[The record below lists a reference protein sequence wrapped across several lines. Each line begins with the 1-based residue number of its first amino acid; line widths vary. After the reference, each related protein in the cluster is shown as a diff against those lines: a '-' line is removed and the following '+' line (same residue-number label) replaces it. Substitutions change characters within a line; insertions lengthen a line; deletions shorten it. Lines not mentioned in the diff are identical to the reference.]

1 MHGKYESVLP
11 QVTLLGTKVV
21 HWLRRISTTCY
32 DACDFFYANSLNCS
46 MICAV
51 CYLNTMCVK
60 MCICNVFVC
69 YDMICVMCSISIIT
83 LLWCEDATILCVCK
97 VLPWCDAMC
106 VMICVLSCNNF
117 VNTPW
122 WCVLSYNFV
131 NTPWVIVYS
140 CKSHESPA

>member
-1 MHGKYESVLP
+1 MENMNLYCHKWLCLVLRLYTDFGEYLLHVMMHV
-11 QVTLLGTKVV
+11 
-21 HWLRRISTTCY
+21 I
-32 DACDFFYANSLNCS
+32 FYANSLNCS